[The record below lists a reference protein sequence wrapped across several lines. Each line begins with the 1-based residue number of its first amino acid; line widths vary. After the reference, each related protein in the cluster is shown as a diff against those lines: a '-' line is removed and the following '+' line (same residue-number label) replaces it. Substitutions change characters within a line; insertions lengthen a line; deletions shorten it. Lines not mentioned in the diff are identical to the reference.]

1 MIPAD
6 ISAALQGIESVT
18 NNPSAAPLQGKE
30 IDPTHAAEFAKQVNG
45 LPEIS
50 QIAKTLQESS
60 TIHQTTIGKIDQ
72 NFAAAASSTS
82 GAMNRTEILDNQNL
96 LNGISKTTLMPS
108 LNDAEKSKIDP
119 PILRILQ
126 ETSDKYQANIG
137 QVKQNLATAL
147 SEDGEM
153 SGTKILEN
161 QMLLAEASALAAYF
175 SKVAGSLTN
184 AVNTI
189 VKTQ

>member
-1 MIPAD
+1 
-6 ISAALQGIESVT
+6 
-18 NNPSAAPLQGKE
+18 
-30 IDPTHAAEFAKQVNG
+30 
-45 LPEIS
+45 
-50 QIAKTLQESS
+50 
-60 TIHQTTIGKIDQ
+60 
-72 NFAAAASSTS
+72 
-82 GAMNRTEILDNQNL
+82 MNKTEILDNQRL
-96 LNGISKTTLMPS
+96 LSNISQNTLLPS
-108 LNDAEKSKIDP
+108 LKSAEKSNIDP
-119 PILRILQ
+119 SILRILQ

-147 SEDGEM
+147 SEDEQM

-184 AVNTI
+184 AINTI